1 MTTGGDGLHSIP
13 HPVWDSR
20 RLWSLADMI
29 NFYLGSFL
37 HTWNDLTRALAMAR
51 HYAEYSDG
59 FVNDK
64 FHEGIQITGENVI
77 KECEKLRL
85 SDTTTACWQL
95 DHMFRARAFQQ
106 YKWSDLAHAIDR
118 LHGDLSVALSGEYFF
133 HYPSDEALAVMSIN
147 ADWET
152 VLSPAAFPS
161 ARREIEA
168 ALDCYAFADYAGC
181 VFHLMRA
188 AELGLRTIAKERGIK
203 SVGKNKPLEWGT
215 WKDVFEAIEKR
226 LKEIRGKAAGP
237 KRDAALAFYDTSI
250 SDLRMLQ
257 GLYRDPTMHFRDKY
271 DKGEAYIAMF
281 RVRSFMAM
289 LATRLSEASP
299 RRIRWGL

>member
-95 DHMFRARAFQQ
+95 DHMFRAGAFQQ

-133 HYPSDEALAVMSIN
+133 HYPSDEAL
-147 ADWET
+147 
-152 VLSPAAFPS
+152 
-161 ARREIEA
+161 
-168 ALDCYAFADYAGC
+168 
-181 VFHLMRA
+181 
-188 AELGLRTIAKERGIK
+188 
-203 SVGKNKPLEWGT
+203 
-215 WKDVFEAIEKR
+215 
-226 LKEIRGKAAGP
+226 
-237 KRDAALAFYDTSI
+237 
-250 SDLRMLQ
+250 
-257 GLYRDPTMHFRDKY
+257 
-271 DKGEAYIAMF
+271 
-281 RVRSFMAM
+281 
-289 LATRLSEASP
+289 
-299 RRIRWGL
+299 